1 MRDQFLLYL
10 LFSENITRDS
20 VDIENIEPATAA
32 DHHNDWVAN
41 IEEISHSDGTDEP
54 QARTLPPGNTGI
66 AWP

>member
-32 DHHNDWVAN
+32 DHHNDGVAN
-41 IEEISHSDGTDEP
+41 IEEISHSNGTDEP
-54 QARTLPPGNTGI
+54 QA
-66 AWP
+66 